1 METVD
6 LACEKRATRPK
17 GLANRLRHEGRVP
30 AIIYGNSGVAAAI
43 AVSAAEL
50 KSRVATAARQ
60 RLIRLTSGSPEFDH
74 KHVII
79 KEIQRAPVSGQILHA
94 DFYEVDLTRALRV
107 SVPLKFTGRAAGV
120 VDGGILQP
128 LERQVEV
135 ECLPLEIPESVE
147 VDVTGLGIHDVVH
160 VSAIQFGGN
169 VKPIFD
175 TDYPVVTVLP
185 PTVAEVPVAA
195 PEAAAATEV
204 PAAGAPA
211 TAATPAAAE
220 AAPKETG
227 AGATGGKKG

>member
-6 LACEKRATRPK
+6 LACEKRAIRPK

-30 AIIYGNSGVAAAI
+30 AVLYGNKGATAAI

-50 KSRVATAARQ
+50 KLRVATAARQ

-94 DFYEVDLTRALRV
+94 DFYEVDLTKALRV
-107 SVPLKFTGRAAGV
+107 AVPLKFTGRAVGV

-135 ECLPLEIPESVE
+135 ECLPLEMPEAIE
-147 VDVTGLGIHDVVH
+147 VDVTGLGVHDVVH
-160 VSAIQFGGN
+160 VSTIQFGAN

-175 TDYPVVTVLP
+175 TDYPIVTVLP
-185 PTVAEVPVAA
+185 PTVAEAPVAT
-195 PEAAAATEV
+195 PEAAATAEA

-211 TAATPAAAE
+211 AAAPATPE
-220 AAPKETG
+220 TTPKEGG